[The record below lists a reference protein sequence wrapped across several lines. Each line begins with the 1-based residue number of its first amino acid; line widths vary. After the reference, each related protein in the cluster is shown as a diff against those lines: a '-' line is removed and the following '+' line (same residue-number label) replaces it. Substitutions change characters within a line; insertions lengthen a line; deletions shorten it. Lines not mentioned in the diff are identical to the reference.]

1 MGQIARCYNRLV
13 DILEGLNPAQK
24 EAVTWVEGPL
34 LIIAGPGSGKTRV
47 IAHRVAYLVQVVGI
61 PPRRIMAV
69 TFTNKAA
76 GEMRERLLQLLGGRE
91 VEEWNR
97 RKPMMSLR
105 GSEKVRGE
113 FSLMYL
119 IHNVKKTV
127 KRVLEG
133 SLLWLHWCK
142 ASQAVLPGHRM
153 EAMTLVGAQV

>member
-1 MGQIARCYNRLV
+1 MIIYRGESCRGCVVKGECTR
-13 DILEGLNPAQK
+13 GPA
-24 EAVTWVEGPL
+24 
-34 LIIAGPGSGKTRV
+34 
-47 IAHRVAYLVQVVGI
+47 
-61 PPRRIMAV
+61 RRISRDGKENLLEV
-69 TFTNKAA
+69 
-76 GEMRERLLQLLGGRE
+76 MREKLRSEEGKQIYNKRAYTVEPVLGHLK
-91 VEEWNR
+91 WNR

-113 FSLMYL
+113 FSLMCL
-119 IHNVKKTV
+119 VHNVKKTV

>member
-1 MGQIARCYNRLV
+1 MVKGECTR
-13 DILEGLNPAQK
+13 GPA
-24 EAVTWVEGPL
+24 
-34 LIIAGPGSGKTRV
+34 
-47 IAHRVAYLVQVVGI
+47 
-61 PPRRIMAV
+61 RRISRDGRENLLEV
-69 TFTNKAA
+69 
-76 GEMRERLLQLLGGRE
+76 MREKLRSEEGKQIYNKRAYT
-91 VEEWNR
+91 VEPVLWHLKWNR

-113 FSLMYL
+113 FSLMCL